1 MELVPCCSSHAYEKS
16 IAIQL
21 SMILVAFPNIIG
33 SIRVL
38 VELKHLPLPFAFP
51 LAALTST
58 GALHARR
65 SLSIGRLQQFKFCRR
80 CSQFISLQ
88 AVCIFQVR
96 VSHNFDATR

>member
-1 MELVPCCSSHAYEKS
+1 MLFVACVRKKHRYS
-16 IAIQL
+16 IEYGTRCF
-21 SMILVAFPNIIG
+21 SKYH

-65 SLSIGRLQQFKFCRR
+65 SLSIGRLQQFKFCCR

-88 AVCIFQVR
+88 AVCVFQVR
-96 VSHNFDATR
+96 VSHNLDATR

>member
-1 MELVPCCSSHAYEKS
+1 MLFVACVRKKHRYS
-16 IAIQL
+16 IEYDTRCF
-21 SMILVAFPNIIG
+21 SKYH

-38 VELKHLPLPFAFP
+38 VELKHLPLPLPFAFP

-58 GALHARR
+58 GALHARG

-80 CSQFISLQ
+80 RSQFISLQ
-88 AVCIFQVR
+88 AICVFQVR

>member
-1 MELVPCCSSHAYEKS
+1 MLFVACVRKKHRYS
-16 IAIQL
+16 IEYD
-21 SMILVAFPNIIG
+21 SRCFFKDH

-38 VELKHLPLPFAFP
+38 VELNHLPLPFAFP

-88 AVCIFQVR
+88 AVCVFQVR

>member
-1 MELVPCCSSHAYEKS
+1 MLFIACVRKKHRYS
-16 IAIQL
+16 IEYDGRCF
-21 SMILVAFPNIIG
+21 SKYH

-38 VELKHLPLPFAFP
+38 VELNHLPLPFAFP

-88 AVCIFQVR
+88 AVCVFQVC

>member
-1 MELVPCCSSHAYEKS
+1 MLFVACVRKKRRYS
-16 IAIQL
+16 IEYDTRCF
-21 SMILVAFPNIIG
+21 SKYH

-88 AVCIFQVR
+88 AICVFQVR